1 MAYDFTAES
10 AHRVGGRWPVSRAQG
25 FVSPAV
31 QPRQTQALTVDPGF
45 YSGQSEFLMTS
56 TKSPRTNPGT

>member
-1 MAYDFTAES
+1 MAYDFTAEF

-31 QPRQTQALTVDPGF
+31 RPWRTQALAVG
-45 YSGQSEFLMTS
+45 SIGSIRA
-56 TKSPRTNPGT
+56 SPNS